1 MFHIR
6 AEEISMFHLFH
17 VNFSLC
23 IWEAFIVNLLATCH
37 SGLHTQHTQHTLHIN
52 LFIHLA
58 IHPQTAKAH
67 NWQLIFIHRIFTL
80 PFHKVYCVAYAAGV
94 PSPPSPLVASVP
106 ACTIRIYYTHFMCI
120 FLYPGTATAAATQ
133 SERQQHGDKSRHV
146 RQTDFWLVPLGFKD
160 IFRRFC

>member
-37 SGLHTQHTQHTLHIN
+37 SGLHTHHTQHTLHIN

-94 PSPPSPLVASVP
+94 PGPPPPTRLRSRLHYPDLL
-106 ACTIRIYYTHFMCI
+106 YTLYVHI
-120 FLYPGTATAAATQ
+120 FIPWHSDSSSSTEWETAAR
-133 SERQQHGDKSRHV
+133 RQV
-146 RQTDFWLVPLGFKD
+146 ETCPTNWLLTSSA
-160 IFRRFC
+160 RF